1 MKIIF
6 TPTGPL
12 RGSQGPLGVC
22 RHTENHRSKLPQQK
36 TTAVDYGVR
45 NGCWSRQGEGFG
57 MTWTVGTQLCRFFF
71 FFFLRVDGNIPKSL
85 PSLPLDGEMTDNFF
99 LYAFLVFP
107 WCVRISFSATSISF
121 LRNGLGGPG
130 ISMPRGISRV
140 RRRPSEVISGQR
152 QRRPV
157 LHSVA
162 APSSA
167 R

>member
-71 FFFLRVDGNIPKSL
+71 FFKSGWKYTKKSTVLASGWRNDRQFFSLCLSGFSMVCVYFLFSHKHFFFEEWFGWPWYIHAPRNKP
-85 PSLPLDGEMTDNFF
+85 GEKK
-99 LYAFLVFP
+99 AV
-107 WCVRISFSATSISF
+107 
-121 LRNGLGGPG
+121 
-130 ISMPRGISRV
+130 
-140 RRRPSEVISGQR
+140 
-152 QRRPV
+152 
-157 LHSVA
+157 
-162 APSSA
+162 
-167 R
+167 